1 MKMMAKLKDTFYWN
15 LVYEDRYQLILEGLK
30 ITLLLCLSAFV
41 LGSLLGGLFCMAK
54 RSRHGWLRVPVRLFT
69 SLMTKLPPLLMLMIF
84 AYMILV
90 QTGLTPVAIAIV
102 AFTLKCASHLSDM
115 FVAAVASVSPGEVE
129 AARTLGYSKWQAF
142 RQVVL
147 PQAFRQVLPLYRTQ
161 FVLTMQDTSVV
172 SLLAIQDM
180 TRSVNIITSRTLDP
194 ILALVLVAI
203 VYLLLGS
210 VITKVAFPSDKIKH
224 FTREEGEK
232 CR

>member
-30 ITLLLCLSAFV
+30 ITLLLSLSAFV
-41 LGSLLGGLFCMAK
+41 LGSLLGVLFCMAK

-147 PQAFRQVLPLYRTQ
+147 PQASARCCLYRTQ
-161 FVLTMQDTSVV
+161 FSCMQDTSVV